1 MTDILLL
8 TILAILCGA
17 DTGDE
22 IIEEFGK
29 AKIDWLKESL
39 ELGNAI
45 PSHDTLNRVF
55 SMLGP
60 QNFNSVFSVG
70 FNH

>member
-17 DTGDE
+17 DTWDE
-22 IIEEFGK
+22 IEEFGK
-29 AKIDWLKESL
+29 AKIDWLKEIL

-45 PSHDTLNRVF
+45 PSHDTLNRLF